1 MDPLGLLSAPEG
13 GAAAIV
19 SLQLDPPHL
28 LAMIVRLGA
37 AFLLGLFIAHR
48 PWRRLMGRR
57 AGRIA
62 PEIAQAQTILTV
74 AGALMV
80 VVVGDSLARAFGLV
94 GLGTFIRF
102 RATIR
107 DPRDVV
113 VLLLAIAVGMAC
125 GLGFIPTAAVGTLFS
140 AVILALF
147 DRFGRVPQQVLKVT
161 VQAEDPEAALA
172 SIRREFPSTRV
183 VELPRAGNGVGRVVV
198 ELPCDPCDDASTLL
212 SRIQHPGAVAIKALR
227 IGEE

>member
-1 MDPLGLLSAPEG
+1 LTEILGADAPP
-13 GAAAIV
+13 IV

-28 LAMIVRLGA
+28 MVMLARLVI

-48 PWRRLMGRR
+48 PWRRLFGRR
-57 AGRIA
+57 AARIA

-80 VVVGDSLARAFGLV
+80 AVVGDSLARAFGLV

-113 VLLLAIAVGMAC
+113 VLLVAIAVGMAC
-125 GLGFIPTAAVGTLFS
+125 GLGFIPTAVVGTVF
-140 AVILALF
+140 AATILAFF
-147 DRFGRVPQQVLKVT
+147 DRLGRVPQQVLKVT
-161 VQAEDPEAALA
+161 VQAEDPDAALSA
-172 SIRREFPSTRV
+172 VRREFPQSRV
-183 VELPRAGNGVGRVVV
+183 IELPRPGNGPGRIVL
-198 ELPCDPCDDASTLL
+198 EILCDPGDDAATLL
-212 SRIQHPGAVAIKALR
+212 ARLQHPGTVAIKALR
-227 IGEE
+227 IGED

>member
-1 MDPLGLLSAPEG
+1 MNPLILTSGADGLAV
-13 GAAAIV
+13 V
-19 SLQLDPPHL
+19 SFSLDPPHL
-28 LAMIVRLGA
+28 LAILVRLVV

-48 PWRRLMGRR
+48 PWRRLIGRR
-57 AGRIA
+57 LGRIA

-125 GLGFIPTAAVGTLFS
+125 GLGFLPTAAVGTFFA

-161 VQAEDPEAALA
+161 VQTDDAGATLEA
-172 SIRREFPSTRV
+172 IKREFPATRV
-183 VELPRAGNGVGRVVV
+183 VELPRPGSGAGRVVV
-198 ELPCDPCDDASTLL
+198 ELPADPCDDAATLL
-212 SRIQHPGAVAIKALR
+212 ERIQHPGTVAIKALR

>member
-1 MDPLGLLSAPEG
+1 LNELLGQGAPP
-13 GAAAIV
+13 IV
-19 SLQLDPPHL
+19 SLDLDPPHL
-28 LAMIVRLGA
+28 LVMLARLSA

-48 PWRRLMGRR
+48 PWRRLFGRR
-57 AGRIA
+57 APRIA

-125 GLGFIPTAAVGTLFS
+125 GLGFLPTAAAGALFA
-140 AVILALF
+140 AVILAIF

-161 VQAEDPEAALA
+161 VQAEDPDSALDA
-172 SIRREFPSTRV
+172 IRRQFPAARV
-183 VELPRAGNGVGRVVV
+183 IELPRPGNGPGRVVV
-198 ELPCDPCDDASTLL
+198 ELLCDPGDDAGTLL
-212 SRIQHPGAVAIKALR
+212 SRLQHPGTVAIKALR
-227 IGEE
+227 IGED

>member
-1 MDPLGLLSAPEG
+1 MDLTTGSLVANFPPV
-13 GAAAIV
+13 V
-19 SLQLDPPHL
+19 SLSLDPPHL
-28 LAMIVRLGA
+28 FVILARLCA
-37 AFLLGLFIAHR
+37 AFVLGLFIAHR
-48 PWRRLMGRR
+48 PWRRFIGKRL
-57 AGRIA
+57 GRIA

-125 GLGFIPTAAVGTLFS
+125 GLGFVPTAAVGAAFA
-140 AVILALF
+140 AVILAIF

-161 VQAEDPEAALA
+161 IQAEDPAAALDA
-172 SIRREFPSTRV
+172 MRREFPAVRV
-183 VELPRAGNGVGRVVV
+183 VELPRPGNGPGRVVA
-198 ELPCDPCDDASTLL
+198 ELPCHPDDDAASLL
-212 SRIQHPGAVAIKALR
+212 SRIQAPGAVTIRALR

>member
-1 MDPLGLLSAPEG
+1 MDMLGLLSGQEG
-13 GAAAIV
+13 LPPIV
-19 SLQLDPPHL
+19 SLRIDPPHL
-28 LAMIVRLGA
+28 VVMLVRLVA

-48 PWRRLMGRR
+48 PWRRVLGRR
-57 AGRIA
+57 HGRIA

-80 VVVGDSLARAFGLV
+80 AVVGDSLARAFGLV

-125 GLGFIPTAAVGTLFS
+125 GLGFIPTAAAGTLFS

-161 VQAEDPEAALA
+161 VQAEDPEAALEA
-172 SIRREFPSTRV
+172 IKREFPSARV
-183 VELPRAGNGVGRVVV
+183 VELPRPANGAGRVVV
-198 ELPCDPCDDASTLL
+198 ELPCDPCDDAATLL
-212 SRIQHPGAVAIKALR
+212 ARIQHPGAVAIKALR